1 MEFVPYLTAA
11 LAVVFT
17 AQLFA
22 HLRRR
27 PGARHLLWWMI
38 GVAVFGL
45 AVLAEALVHHLGWSP
60 WLFRVW
66 YVGGALLGGALL
78 AQGTVYLL
86 LRRRTADRLA
96 IVLTVYALVAAALV
110 FLTPLAPDPAHPDA
124 LTGRVMVWSWVRALT
139 PALNLYAV
147 VFLIGGALVSAIR
160 YWRRR
165 DDTGRFALGSAL
177 IAVGAIL
184 PAFRGVVARI
194 GVADTVYL
202 TEFVGLGLIYAG
214 YRLTT
219 SRTRA
224 ATAP

>member
-11 LAVVFT
+11 LAGVFT

-22 HLRRR
+22 HQRRR

-45 AVLAEALVHHLGWSP
+45 AVLAEALVHHLGWNP
-60 WLFRVW
+60 WLFRAW
-66 YVGGALLGGALL
+66 YIGGALLGGALL

-86 LRRRTADRLA
+86 LSRRTADRLA
-96 IVLTVYALVAAALV
+96 IALTVYAVVAAV
-110 FLTPLAPDPAHPDA
+110 FVVLTPLAPDPADPNA

-147 VFLIGGALVSAIR
+147 VFLVGGALFSAIR

-165 DDTGRFALGSAL
+165 VDSGQFAVGSAL

-184 PAFRGVVARI
+184 PAFRGIVARV

-202 TEFVGLGLIYAG
+202 TEFIGLALIYAG

-219 SRTRA
+219 SRTPA
-224 ATAP
+224 ATTS

>member
-1 MEFVPYLTAA
+1 MEFVPYLTAV

-17 AQLFA
+17 AQLYR
-22 HLRRR
+22 HLGRR
-27 PGARHLLWWMI
+27 PGARHLLWWMVGI
-38 GVAVFGL
+38 AVFGL

-60 WLFRVW
+60 WLFRLW
-66 YVGGALLGGALL
+66 YIGGALLGGALL

-86 LRRRTADRLA
+86 LNRRTADRLA
-96 IVLTVYALVAAALV
+96 VALTVYAAIAATLVI
-110 FLTPLAPDPAHPDA
+110 LTPLAPDLADPNA
-124 LTGRVMVWSWVRALT
+124 LTGRVMVWGWVRALT

-147 VFLIGGALVSAIR
+147 VFLVGGALVSAVR

-165 DDTGRFALGSAL
+165 DDTGRLAAGSAL

-184 PAFRGVVARI
+184 PAFRGIVARM

-202 TEFVGLGLIYAG
+202 TEFVGLALIYTG

-219 SRTRA
+219 SRASA